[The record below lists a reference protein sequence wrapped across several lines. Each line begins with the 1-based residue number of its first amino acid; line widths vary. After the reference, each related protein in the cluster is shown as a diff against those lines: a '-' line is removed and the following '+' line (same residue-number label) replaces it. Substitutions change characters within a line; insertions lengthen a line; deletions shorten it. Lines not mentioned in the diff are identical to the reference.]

1 MGRSRRIDQFLALL
15 TATAVLLC
23 CPRPAGAI
31 GGGMGM
37 GMGWGWGFGGMVPSP
52 SQFINDHALVRAG
65 RPQNLPSRTPYANN
79 PNSYIN
85 NLRDNG
91 LVSHVDARR
100 RDAPTYRPQRTSSAG
115 NAQLIADALPI
126 ASFFNSEY
134 KLTWPSES
142 PIGGDLLEKREVSDR
157 ASLLVLNETK
167 LNGVAHISSV
177 TTARERL
184 LVYGRPALKEIRATA
199 TQPISDSF
207 HTFLLSLYDSLAK
220 AATAP

>member
-1 MGRSRRIDQFLALL
+1 MGRRRQIDR
-15 TATAVLLC
+15 VLLIVTALFLPLF
-23 CPRPAGAI
+23 CPRSAQAI
-31 GGGMGM
+31 GGGMGF
-37 GMGWGWGFGGMVPSP
+37 GWGWGFGGMVPSP
-52 SQFINDHALVRAG
+52 SQFVNDHALVRAG

-91 LVSHVDARR
+91 LVSHVDVRR
-100 RDAPTYRPQRTSSAG
+100 RDAPAYRGTSSSSEAR
-115 NAQLIADALPI
+115 AIANSPPI
-126 ASFFNSEY
+126 ASFFNQAN

-142 PIGGDLLEKREVSDR
+142 PVGGDLLEKRDVSDK

-177 TTARERL
+177 TTAREKL
-184 LVYGRPALKEIRATA
+184 LVYGRPALKEIRATS

-207 HTFLLSLYDSLAK
+207 HSFMLSLYDSLAK
-220 AATAP
+220 AGMAQ

>member
-1 MGRSRRIDQFLALL
+1 MLMRGA
-15 TATAVLLC
+15 ATL
-23 CPRPAGAI
+23 PPTG
-31 GGGMGM
+31 
-37 GMGWGWGFGGMVPSP
+37 PS
-52 SQFINDHALVRAG
+52 A
-65 RPQNLPSRTPYANN
+65 
-79 PNSYIN
+79 
-85 NLRDNG
+85 
-91 LVSHVDARR
+91 
-100 RDAPTYRPQRTSSAG
+100 TSSGG

-126 ASFFNSEY
+126 ASFFNSAY

-142 PIGGDLLEKREVSDR
+142 PTGGELLEKRDVSDR

-184 LVYGRPALKEIRATA
+184 LVYGKPALKEIRATA

-220 AATAP
+220 AGTTP